1 LSPYPHRLERKMIEL
16 TPISEFES
24 SLDRGQVQV
33 LVSAVWDGCG
43 GFETQGLG
51 AKLRPTHFVKSKTL
65 ETKFKEYHLSKVG
78 WMSNDSDLFKGLVE
92 IAKQHYEGKE

>member
-1 LSPYPHRLERKMIEL
+1 MIEL
-16 TPISEFES
+16 TPISEFPS

-33 LVSAVWDGCG
+33 LVTAVWDGCG

-65 ETKFKEYHLSKVG
+65 EEKFKSTFLLSESLCK
-78 WMSNDSDLFKGLVE
+78 NLAQ
-92 IAKQHYEGKE
+92 IAKQHYEAKND